1 MDGTLKQNDVFLK
14 DTFNKSVFPAM
25 LAILSAN
32 INVFVDGILVSNKL
46 GSNALAAITISLPI
60 YYVLC
65 IIGSFFASGTAV
77 NAARAIGDNDPEK
90 SRMYYRTCVI
100 ALVGVSFLVTAVGL
114 IFIRPIVSVLCSDPD
129 IAGYVYEYAFIT
141 LIGAL
146 PKILMYLP
154 VWYLR
159 LDGRNGAVALLMAVM
174 SVGNIVLD
182 VLLVYVLD
190 MGVFGAG
197 LASVIATAVACA
209 IGIGYLFGKK
219 SFFTFKPFFFT
230 DKLEW
235 KAISVAGIPSAL
247 NNLLSTVRLL
257 IINSILLRYFG
268 GHEVAVFTAVSGIA
282 GFAECITLG
291 VPQAAGAM
299 LGVFCGEQDN
309 GSCSLL
315 VRVELISGAV
325 YSVLFAALCL
335 GLSEPIRLIYD
346 LDVSLFM
353 PLLWLSLSVFPG
365 LICTVLSGYYNMAGK
380 NLFSNGLIFSRLI
393 LMTYIGLLA
402 VMQSDLSTYIFL
414 FFAEIATVLIWL
426 AAERLYRRKHPE
438 CSRFLLMNNEL
449 EERGSV
455 LNFSVNADPADIC
468 SASERISEFC
478 GNNGMD
484 TKTTMRVELAM
495 EEVMTLITSVN
506 GEEAAKTLSFDLRAF
521 SLDGITGIRIRYG
534 GKEFN
539 PFRSDSEDEDLYMGI
554 TMLKKMVRSMY
565 QRTFGVNTLQMTLKK
580 PDELLKR

>member
-1 MDGTLKQNDVFLK
+1 MTEVGNSLKQNDVFLK
-14 DTFNKSVFPAM
+14 NTFRLSVFPAM
-25 LAILSAN
+25 LSILSAN

-46 GSNALAAITISLPI
+46 GSNALAAITLSLPV
-60 YYVLC
+60 YYALC

-90 SRMYYRTCVI
+90 SRMYYRTCVASLFI
-100 ALVGVSFLVTAVGL
+100 VSVIVTVLGTV
-114 IFIRPIVSVLCSDPD
+114 FCRPIVSYLCSDKD
-129 IAGYVYEYAFIT
+129 ISGYVYDYVFIT
-141 LIGAL
+141 LLGAL
-146 PKILMYLP
+146 PKIMLYIP

-159 LDGRNGAVALLMAVM
+159 LDGQNAAVALLMGVM

-182 VLLVYVLD
+182 VLFVYVLN

-197 LASVIATAVACA
+197 LASVAATAIAFI
-209 IGIGYLFGKK
+209 IGMAFLFRKK
-219 SFFTFKPFFFT
+219 CFFKFKLFIFT
-230 DKLEW
+230 DKAEW
-235 KAISVAGIPSAL
+235 AAISVAGIPSAL

-257 IINSILLRYFG
+257 IINSVLFEFYG

-291 VPQAAGAM
+291 IPQAATAM
-299 LGVFCGEQDN
+299 LGVFSGEQDN

-315 VRVELISGAV
+315 VKVELVSGAV
-325 YSVLFAALCL
+325 YTLLFSAICL
-335 GLSEPIRLIYD
+335 ILSGPIKQIYG

-365 LICTVLSGYYNMAGK
+365 LVCTVFSGYYNMAGK
-380 NLFSNGLIFSRLI
+380 NWLSNGIIFFRLI
-393 LMTYIGLLA
+393 IMTYLGLIA
-402 VMQSDLSTYIFL
+402 ITYFNISTYVFL
-414 FFAEIATVLIWL
+414 FFAEIATVAVWL
-426 AAERLYRRKHPE
+426 AVTFVYHLKHPK
-438 CSRFLLMNNEL
+438 STRFLLMNNEL
-449 EERGSV
+449 EERGNV
-455 LNFSVNADPADIC
+455 LNFSVNADPEDIC

-478 GNNGMD
+478 ENNGMD

-495 EEVMTLITSVN
+495 EEIMTLIAGVN
-506 GEEAAKTLSFDLRAF
+506 GDGLKKPLSFDLRAY

-539 PFRSDSEDEDLYMGI
+539 PFKGDPEDEDMYMGI

-565 QRTFGVNTLQMTLKK
+565 QRTFGVNTLQVTLRKA
-580 PDELLKR
+580 